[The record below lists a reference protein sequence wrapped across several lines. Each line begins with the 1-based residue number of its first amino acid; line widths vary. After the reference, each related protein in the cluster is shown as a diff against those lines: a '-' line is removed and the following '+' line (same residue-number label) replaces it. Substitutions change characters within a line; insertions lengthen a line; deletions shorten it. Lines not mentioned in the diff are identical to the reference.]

1 MLEYPIELTP
11 DDNDTYL
18 VTCPDLPEVTTFADD
33 EVEAILRAE
42 DAVEEALAARIAKR
56 QPIPGPAEAHGRFVA
71 SLSLQTTLKVA
82 LYWELL
88 GAGLRKA
95 DLARRMQAHVP
106 QVDRLFDLGHASR
119 MDQMEGAFKALG
131 KRVDVSV
138 RKG

>member
-1 MLEYPIELTP
+1 MLEYSIELTP
-11 DDNDTYL
+11 DDNGTYL

-56 QPIPGPAEAHGRFVA
+56 QPIPVAAEARGRFVA
-71 SLSLQTTLKVA
+71 SLSLQTSLKVA
-82 LYWELL
+82 LYREML

-95 DLARRMQAHVP
+95 DLARRMQTHVP

-131 KRVDVSV
+131 KRVEVCV